1 MANSYFNF
9 KKFSISHDK
18 CAMKVTT
25 DACVFGAYVAKEIS
39 SNTKIETALDIGTG
53 TSLLS
58 QMIAQ
63 STKFFIDAIE
73 LDKSAFEQAVENN
86 SASPYGKK
94 INIINGD
101 ARTFSYEKS
110 YDLIFSNPPFYE
122 QDLKSPNAQKNLAH
136 HDEGLLLDDLANI
149 ISVQLTPSGQ
159 FFILLPY
166 KREAEAIA
174 LFSNQELV
182 AEKVMR
188 VKPTTASPYS
198 RSIISGR
205 KGQGAV
211 KKIAHEEIAIQ
222 ENNQYTDSA
231 KELLKPYYLFL

>member
-1 MANSYFNF
+1 MANPYFNF
-9 KKFSISHDK
+9 KEFSIRHDK

-25 DACVFGAYVAKEIS
+25 DACVFGAYVANEIS
-39 SNTKIETALDIGTG
+39 SKSNIETALDIGTG

-63 STKFFIDAIE
+63 STDFLIDAIE
-73 LDKSAFEQAVENN
+73 LDKNAFTQAVENN
-86 SASPYGKK
+86 SASPFGKK

-122 QDLKSPNAQKNLAH
+122 QDLKSPNTQKNLAH
-136 HDEGLLLDDLANI
+136 HDEGLLLDDLADI
-149 ISVQLTPSGQ
+149 ISMQLKPSGQ

-174 LFSNQELV
+174 LFSNHELV
-182 AEKVMR
+182 TEKVLR
-188 VKPTTASPYS
+188 VRPTTASPYS

-205 KGQGAV
+205 RQHLASDV
-211 KKIAHEEIAIQ
+211 IVHEEMAIQ

-231 KELLKPYYLFL
+231 MELLKSYYLFL